1 MAKASRQEQVGGN
14 KQAGENKQVRI
25 R

>member
-14 KQAGENKQVRI
+14 KQAGENKQARI